1 MFKVRREFEPLP
13 WEQPLINLGEMLA
26 NLLGLVVSSQ
36 FSFSFLV
43 FNNMLCKYSLDFSMF
58 EGKRSTSQIC
68 MVGALS
74 DMKLLLSLGVFI
86 NTFWCNSTAV
96 SFDLLVSWK
105 WLNLIIWHTLMVDVV
120 AFVFVLLWEWNYRE
134 SRNIVLIFRK
144 KDKIW
149 YLFLNSDLVRIF

>member
-13 WEQPLINLGEMLA
+13 WEQPLINLGEMLT

-74 DMKLLLSLGVFI
+74 DMLLLSLGVFI
-86 NTFWCNSTAV
+86 NTF
-96 SFDLLVSWK
+96 
-105 WLNLIIWHTLMVDVV
+105 
-120 AFVFVLLWEWNYRE
+120 
-134 SRNIVLIFRK
+134 
-144 KDKIW
+144 
-149 YLFLNSDLVRIF
+149 